1 MQTSH
6 QTIYVQRPTPFSE
19 VYLVI
24 DNQGLRQC
32 SFAPLNLPFT
42 PQLSEAEQTLI
53 NAITDAICK
62 DRPAP
67 LPLAPTGTPFQQQ
80 VWRALQQM
88 PYGKTCDYQTIA
100 DTIGRPKAARAVANA
115 IGKNPI
121 GWFIPCHRVIRRN
134 GQLGGFGWGIEL
146 KEQLLNAEQQYV

>member
-6 QTIYVQRPTPFSE
+6 TPIYAQRTTPFGE

-24 DNQGLRQC
+24 DTQGLRQC
-32 SFAPLNLPFT
+32 SFAPLNLALT
-42 PQLSEAEQTLI
+42 TQISQADSRLI
-53 NAITDAICK
+53 NAITDSIGK
-62 DRPAP
+62 NQPAP
-67 LPLAPTGTPFQQQ
+67 LALAPIGTPFQQQ
-80 VWRALQQM
+80 VWLALQQI

-100 DTIGRPKAARAVANA
+100 DMIGRPNAVRAVANA

-134 GQLGGFGWGIEL
+134 GQLGGFGWGVDL
-146 KEQLLNAEQQYV
+146 KQRLLQWEQQHA

>member
-6 QTIYVQRPTPFSE
+6 RLIYAQRPTPFGE
-19 VYLVI
+19 VYLLI
-24 DNQGLRQC
+24 DNQGLRQF
-32 SFAPLNLPFT
+32 SFAPLT
-42 PQLSEAEQTLI
+42 QTLTTQISQADSRLI
-53 NAITDAICK
+53 NAIIDAVGK

-80 VWRALQQM
+80 VWLALQQI

-100 DTIGRPKAARAVANA
+100 NAIGRPNAVRAVANA

-146 KEQLLNAEQQYV
+146 KKQLLNAEQHYA